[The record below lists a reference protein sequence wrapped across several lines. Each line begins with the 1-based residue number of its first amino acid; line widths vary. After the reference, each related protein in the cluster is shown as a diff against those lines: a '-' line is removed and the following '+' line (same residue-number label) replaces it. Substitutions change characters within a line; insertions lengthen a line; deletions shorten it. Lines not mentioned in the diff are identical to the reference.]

1 MAISAADVKILR
13 DKTGVGMLACKN
25 ALEESG
31 GEMDAAIELLRKR
44 GESKAA
50 SKAERSTSE
59 GGVAI
64 SGRAIIKVLCE
75 TDFVARN
82 EKFVELTELLAK
94 TAESGGNDAA
104 KNYFESVKTDQI
116 QEIGENM
123 SLDFVEVVDGGT
135 IVGSYLHTNR
145 KVGTIVVLE
154 GGTSEMARDVAMHAT
169 AMDPLVATPDEV
181 PAELLEK
188 EKEIARE
195 QLIAAGKPEQILE
208 KIIAGKIQK
217 FCAERA
223 LSSQPFVKNPEQT
236 VAEFLGDVKLVKFVR
251 VAV

>member
-1 MAISAADVKILR
+1 
-13 DKTGVGMLACKN
+13 
-25 ALEESG
+25 
-31 GEMDAAIELLRKR
+31 
-44 GESKAA
+44 
-50 SKAERSTSE
+50 
-59 GGVAI
+59 
-64 SGRAIIKVLCE
+64 
-75 TDFVARN
+75 
-82 EKFVELTELLAK
+82 
-94 TAESGGNDAA
+94 
-104 KNYFESVKTDQI
+104 
-116 QEIGENM
+116 M